1 MKDNFNW
8 DDHLDNDDDEN
19 KDENDLFGINHPLQ
33 LEKQLFFQDVQRG
46 GPIPIDPSEYI
57 TLFGELT
64 QTDWNEMTDIFFSL
78 YHRWG
83 MDSNTLIDNWGLDW
97 IWSIQ
102 KHCES
107 KEEYELCSVLKM
119 LTEEYQLKGLIGG
132 QKIKVSAG

>member
-19 KDENDLFGINHPLQ
+19 HDENDLFGINHPLQ

-46 GPIPIDPSEYI
+46 GPIPVDPIEFI
-57 TLFGELT
+57 ELFGPLT
-64 QTDWNEMTDIFFSL
+64 QSDWDDMVDIFFSL

-97 IWSIQ
+97 VWSIQ

-119 LTEEYQLKGLIGG
+119 LTEEYQLKGLISG
-132 QKIKVSAG
+132 QKIKVNAG

>member
-1 MKDNFNW
+1 MEDNFNW

-19 KDENDLFGINHPLQ
+19 HDENDLFGINHPLQ

-46 GPIPIDPSEYI
+46 GPIPIDPIEFI
-57 TLFGELT
+57 ELFGHLT
-64 QTDWNEMTDIFFSL
+64 STDWNDMVDIFFSL

-102 KHCES
+102 KHCEL

-119 LTEEYQLKGLIGG
+119 LTEEYQLKGLIKG
-132 QKIKVSAG
+132 QKIKVQA

>member
-8 DDHLDNDDDEN
+8 DDHRDNDDDEN
-19 KDENDLFGINHPLQ
+19 HDENDLFGINNPLQ

-46 GPIPIDPSEYI
+46 GPIPIDPIEFI
-57 TLFGELT
+57 ELFGLLSP
-64 QTDWNEMTDIFFSL
+64 TDWDDMVDIFFSL
-78 YHRWG
+78 YHRLG

-97 IWSIQ
+97 ILPIQ

-119 LTEEYQLKGLIGG
+119 LTEEYQLKGLISG
-132 QKIKVSAG
+132 QKIKVQA